1 MARKVHL
8 DGGEMIVGRSPRNP
22 VIGDTVLLRAERRQG
37 IGTIVDSD
45 AIRYKVYWRNGRGEL
60 SWHARA
66 ELTVPRLDYGRG
78 WP

>member
-1 MARKVHL
+1 
-8 DGGEMIVGRSPRNP
+8 MIVGRSPRNP
-22 VIGDTVLLRAERRQG
+22 VIGDTVLLRARNRQG

-45 AIRYKVYWRNGRGEL
+45 AIRYKLYWRKGRGEL
-60 SWHARA
+60 SWLARA